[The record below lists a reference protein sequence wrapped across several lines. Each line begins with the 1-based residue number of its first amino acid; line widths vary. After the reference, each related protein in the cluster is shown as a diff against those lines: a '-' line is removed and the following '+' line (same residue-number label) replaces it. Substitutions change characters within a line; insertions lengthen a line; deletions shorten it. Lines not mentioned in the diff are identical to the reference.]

1 MKEKIHPK
9 SEEITITCTCGG
21 QFKTTSTLGKNF
33 TVELCSK
40 CHPFF
45 TGKQRLVDSTGRVE
59 RFQKRFEKFK
69 AHNKKAKGK
78 KTASTNITAEETTV
92 EETSENQ

>member
-1 MKEKIHPK
+1 MKAKIHPK

-33 TVELCSK
+33 TIELCSK

-59 RFQKRFEKFK
+59 RFQKRFEKYQ

-78 KTASTNITAEETTV
+78 KTTVAKETTAETTA
-92 EETSENQ
+92 ENQ